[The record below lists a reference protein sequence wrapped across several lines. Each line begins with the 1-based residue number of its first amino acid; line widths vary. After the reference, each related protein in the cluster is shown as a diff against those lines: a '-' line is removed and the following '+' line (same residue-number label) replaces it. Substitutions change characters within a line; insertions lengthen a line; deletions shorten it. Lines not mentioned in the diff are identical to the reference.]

1 MTTAAE
7 WNAKTEVL
15 KAAIA
20 EQKHSAVDRQL
31 QRERR
36 RIALE
41 DIADRVL
48 DADIEV
54 AKIGAD
60 QKAMAVDA
68 ARLALTAARDGLQY
82 NRAKHQLQTRAWAVE
97 LSTIEAQLSGSEAK
111 LSELRNVAATLQ
123 HKLATSDHG
132 GLFGGASHG

>member
-7 WNAKTEVL
+7 WNAKTEII

-20 EQKHSAVDRQL
+20 EQKHSAADRQL

>member
-7 WNAKTEVL
+7 WNAKTEII

>member
-7 WNAKTEVL
+7 WNAKTEMI

-20 EQKHSAVDRQL
+20 EQKHSAADRQL

>member
-7 WNAKTEVL
+7 WTAKTEMI

-20 EQKHSAVDRQL
+20 EQKHSAADRQL

-60 QKAMAVDA
+60 QKTMAVDS

-82 NRAKHQLQTRAWAVE
+82 SRAKHQLQTRAWAVE

-123 HKLATSDHG
+123 HKLANSDHG